1 MGHVSAIEPQP
12 QPQLGSISTS
22 IYMFFIPITLILI
35 CLLIGK
41 LTIQAYSVW
50 LFMSLPSSTPSPPP
64 AAFSANC
71 HGKWAAVVAVAALY
85 ANQRFAL
92 MSVLTHTHSYYIID
106 LSRCVCV
113 SKYEQSFNL
122 CHTAALS
129 TITTICQPYELFM
142 SVINS
147 ATL

>member
-1 MGHVSAIEPQP
+1 MGHVSAIEPQ
-12 QPQLGSISTS
+12 LSSISTT
-22 IYMFFIPITLILI
+22 IYMFCIPITLILI
-35 CLLIGK
+35 CLLIGE

-50 LFMSLPSSTPSPPP
+50 LFMSLPSSHSNRLIPTL
-64 AAFSANC
+64 SANC
-71 HGKWAAVVAVAALY
+71 HGKWATAAAVAAVAALY

-92 MSVLTHTHSYYIID
+92 MSILTHTHSYLID
-106 LSRCVCV
+106 VSMCVCV
-113 SKYEQSFNL
+113 SKYEQSFNI

-142 SVINS
+142 SVINY

>member
-22 IYMFFIPITLILI
+22 IYMFSIPITLILI

-50 LFMSLPSSTPSPPP
+50 LFMSLPSSIPSPS
-64 AAFSANC
+64 FSANC
-71 HGKWAAVVAVAALY
+71 YGKWAAVVAVAAAALY

-106 LSRCVCV
+106 LSRCVC
-113 SKYEQSFNL
+113 E
-122 CHTAALS
+122 
-129 TITTICQPYELFM
+129 
-142 SVINS
+142 
-147 ATL
+147 